1 MERIKDMKRFS
12 FLSFRSRSLYNKDDF
27 SSSKYLK
34 LGFDFNTIEE
44 CVSKVFMKS

>member
-1 MERIKDMKRFS
+1 MERIKDMEHFS
-12 FLSFRSRSLYNKDDF
+12 FFSLMSWSLYNKDDF

-34 LGFDFNTIEE
+34 LGLDFNTIEE